1 MIIVVAAEKGGVGK
15 STIALNLAVHLAVNE
30 VDLVLVDTDTQKTCA
45 RFIDRRDE
53 AGITPRIHCIQRT
66 GNVANTLRDLDTK
79 HQVVIVDA
87 GGRDSSEMRSAA
99 TVAHLMLIPTGA
111 SQPDLET
118 MPRVNEI
125 IKSAKDYN
133 PNLQAFAVLS
143 IASPNPMVAETAEA
157 QELLKEFS
165 EMKLADTVIRTRQI
179 YKRAMAD
186 GLGVVETDN
195 GQAKAEIQLL
205 AQEFIDLE

>member
-1 MIIVVAAEKGGVGK
+1 MILVVEAEKGGVGK
-15 STIALNLAVHLAVNE
+15 STIALNLAVHLAIND
-30 VDLVLVDTDTQKTCA
+30 VDLVLVDTDTQRTCA
-45 RFIDRRDE
+45 LFVDRRDE

-66 GNVANTLRDLDTK
+66 GNVANTLRDLNAR

-87 GGRDSSEMRSAA
+87 GGRDSIEMRSAA
-99 TVAHLMLIPTGA
+99 TVADLILVPTGA

-125 IKSAKDYN
+125 IKTAKVYN
-133 PNLQAFAVLS
+133 PDMQAYAVLS
-143 IASPNPMVAETAEA
+143 MASPNPLVSETAEA
-157 QELLKEFS
+157 QELLRDFS
-165 EMKLADTVIRTRQI
+165 ELKLANTIIRSRQA

-186 GLGVVETDN
+186 GLGVVETDHS
-195 GQAKAEIQLL
+195 QAKAEIQLL